1 VNFSTLSSG
10 AHTKKY
16 PFYLYPIMSLISV
29 VIPAYKRGYVIER
42 AIRSILGQTY
52 QDFEIL
58 VVDDGSKDDT
68 ESVVASLSQEEPRIR
83 YFCHDT
89 NRGAQAARN
98 TGAKAAQG
106 EWIAFLDSD
115 DYFTPNSLEVR
126 MSTARNEGVKVVH
139 SKCIAI
145 KKDESMTTYG
155 SPSLSGYVYRD
166 LLTNPGLLFSGFLIA
181 KEALEK
187 IDYLDEQIIS
197 HQDWD
202 TTIRL
207 SKYYPFSFV
216 AEPTF
221 IYDCRGDDTI
231 SQDMV
236 REAEGY
242 RQVFN
247 KHFFEIVKQLGPPIV
262 AHHYR
267 NIANLYQLAGNKNF
281 ARSYRVLSLLWWPF
295 RFKAIY
301 RKVRQFV
308 QNSWDSYATHF

>member
-1 VNFSTLSSG
+1 
-10 AHTKKY
+10 
-16 PFYLYPIMSLISV
+16 MSLISV
-29 VIPAYKRGYVIER
+29 VIPAYKRGHIIER

-58 VVDDGSKDDT
+58 VVDDGSRDDT
-68 ESVVASLSQEEPRIR
+68 ESVVAALSKEEPRVR

-115 DYFTPNSLEVR
+115 DYFTPNSLEMR
-126 MSTARNEGVKVVH
+126 ILTARSEGVKVIH
-139 SKCIAI
+139 SECQVLRKG
-145 KKDESMTTYG
+145 ESMTAYG
-155 SPSLSGYVYRD
+155 ISPLNGYVYRD
-166 LLTNPGLLFSGFLIA
+166 LLTDPGPILFSGLLIA

-187 IDYLDEQIIS
+187 IGYLDEQIIS
-197 HQDWD
+197 YQDWD
-202 TTIRL
+202 TVIRL
-207 SKYYPFSFV
+207 AKYYPFGFI

-231 SQDMV
+231 SQNMV

-247 KHFFEIVKQLGPPIV
+247 KHFFEIVKQLGPRTV

-267 NIANLYQLAGNKNF
+267 SIEDRYQWAGDQNS
-281 ARSYRVLSLLWWPF
+281 ARRYQILSLLWWPF
-295 RFKAIY
+295 RFKTIY
-301 RKVRQFV
+301 RKVRQLA
-308 QNSWDSYATHF
+308 QT

>member
-1 VNFSTLSSG
+1 M
-10 AHTKKY
+10 
-16 PFYLYPIMSLISV
+16 PLISV
-29 VIPAYKRGYVIER
+29 IIPAYKRGHVIER
-42 AIRSILGQTY
+42 AIGSILGQTH

-58 VVDDGSKDDT
+58 VVDDGSQDDT
-68 ESVVASLSQEEPRIR
+68 ESVVASLAKKEPRIR

-126 MSTARNEGVKVVH
+126 MLTAGNEGVKVVH
-139 SKCIAI
+139 SKCLVLE
-145 KKDESMTTYG
+145 KDESMTAYG
-155 SPSLSGYVYRD
+155 SPLLSGYIYRE
-166 LLTNPGLLFSGFLIA
+166 LLTHPGPLFSGLLIA

-187 IDYLDEQIIS
+187 ISYLDEQIIS
-197 HQDWD
+197 YQDWD
-202 TTIRL
+202 TVIRL
-207 SKYYPFSFV
+207 AQYYPFGFV

-221 IYDCRGDDTI
+221 IYDCRGDDNI
-231 SQDMV
+231 SKNMT

-247 KHFFEIVKQLGPPIV
+247 KHFFEIVKQLSPRIL

-267 NIANLYQLAGNKNF
+267 SIANRYQMAGNQNSAQRYQL
-281 ARSYRVLSLLWWPF
+281 LSILWWPF
-295 RFKAIY
+295 RFKTIY
-301 RKVRQFV
+301 RQVRQLV
-308 QNSWDSYATHF
+308 QT

>member
-1 VNFSTLSSG
+1 
-10 AHTKKY
+10 
-16 PFYLYPIMSLISV
+16 MSLVSV
-29 VIPAYKRGYVIER
+29 VIPAYKRGHVIER
-42 AIRSILGQTY
+42 AVRSILEQTH

-58 VVDDGSKDDT
+58 VVDDGSKDHT
-68 ESVVASLSQEEPRIR
+68 ESVVASLSQEDPRIR

-115 DYFTPNSLEVR
+115 DYFTPNCLELR
-126 MSTARNEGVKVVH
+126 MLVARSEGVKVVH
-139 SKCIAI
+139 SQCLILEN
-145 KKDESMTTYG
+145 DESMTAYG
-155 SPSLSGYVYRD
+155 SSSLSGYIYRD
-166 LLTNPGLLFSGFLIA
+166 LLINPEPLYSGFLIA

-187 IDYLDEQIIS
+187 VGYLDEQIVS
-197 HQDWD
+197 YQDWD
-202 TTIRL
+202 TVIRL
-207 SKYYPFSFV
+207 GKYYPFGFV

-221 IYDCRGDDTI
+221 IYDRRGDDTI
-231 SQDMV
+231 SKNMV

-247 KHFFEIVKQLGPPIV
+247 KHFFEIVKQLGPPTV
-262 AHHYR
+262 AYHYQ
-267 NIANLYQLAGNKNF
+267 NIASRYQSAGDPNAAQRYQF
-281 ARSYRVLSLLWWPF
+281 LSLLWWPF

-308 QNSWDSYATHF
+308 YST

>member
-1 VNFSTLSSG
+1 MVENIL
-10 AHTKKY
+10 
-16 PFYLYPIMSLISV
+16 FYLYPIMSLISV
-29 VIPAYKRGYVIER
+29 VIPAHKRGYVIER

-126 MSTARNEGVKVVH
+126 MLVARSQGVKVVN
-139 SKCIAI
+139 SKCLVLE
-145 KKDESMTTYG
+145 KDESMTAYG
-155 SPSLSGYVYRD
+155 TPPLNGYIYHD
-166 LLTNPGLLFSGFLIA
+166 LLTNCGPLFSGLLIA

-187 IDYLDEQIIS
+187 IGYLDEQIIS
-197 HQDWD
+197 YQDWD
-202 TTIRL
+202 TVIRL
-207 SKYYPFSFV
+207 SKYYHFGFV

-231 SQDMV
+231 SKNKV

-242 RQVFN
+242 KQVFK
-247 KHFFEIVKQLGPPIV
+247 KHFFEILMQLDPRTV

-267 NIANLYQLAGNKNF
+267 SIADRYQSADDQNY
-281 ARSYRVLSLLWWPF
+281 ARYYQILSLLWWPF
-295 RFKAIY
+295 RFKSFY
-301 RKVRQFV
+301 RRVRQIV
-308 QNSWDSYATHF
+308 HTT

>member
-1 VNFSTLSSG
+1 
-10 AHTKKY
+10 
-16 PFYLYPIMSLISV
+16 MSLISV
-29 VIPAYKRGYVIER
+29 VIPAYKRAHVIER
-42 AIRSILGQTY
+42 SVRSVLGQTY

-68 ESVVASLSQEEPRIR
+68 ESIVASLSKEEPRIR

-115 DYFTPNSLEVR
+115 DYFTPNSLE
-126 MSTARNEGVKVVH
+126 ARILIARSKGVKVVH
-139 SKCIAI
+139 SECEVLRKG
-145 KKDESMTTYG
+145 ESMSAYG
-155 SPSLSGYVYRD
+155 VPPLNGYVYHD
-166 LLTNPGLLFSGFLIA
+166 LLTNPGSLFSGLLIA

-187 IDYLDEQIIS
+187 IGYLDEQIIS
-197 HQDWD
+197 YQDWD
-202 TTIRL
+202 TVIRL
-207 SKYYPFSFV
+207 GKYYHFGFV

-231 SQDMV
+231 SKNMV

-247 KHFFEIVKQLGPPIV
+247 KHFFENVKQLGPRTV

-267 NIANLYQLAGNKNF
+267 SIANCYQLAGDQNS
-281 ARSYRVLSLLWWPF
+281 ARRYRLLSLLWWPF
-295 RFKAIY
+295 RFKTIY
-301 RKVRQFV
+301 RKVWQLV
-308 QNSWDSYATHF
+308 QT

>member
-1 VNFSTLSSG
+1 
-10 AHTKKY
+10 
-16 PFYLYPIMSLISV
+16 MSLISV
-29 VIPAYKRGYVIER
+29 VIPTYKRGYIIAR
-42 AIRSILGQTY
+42 AIQSILGQTH

-68 ESVVASLSQEEPRIR
+68 ESVVASLSKKEPRIR

-106 EWIAFLDSD
+106 KWIAFLDSD
-115 DYFTPNSLEVR
+115 DYFTPNSLELR
-126 MSTARNEGVKVVH
+126 MSTARKEGVKVVH
-139 SKCIAI
+139 SKCLAI
-145 KKDESMTTYG
+145 RKDESMTTYG

-166 LLTNPGLLFSGFLIA
+166 LLTNYGPLFSGFLIA

-187 IDYLDEQIIS
+187 IGYLDEQIIS
-197 HQDWD
+197 YQDWD

-231 SQDMV
+231 SQNMV

-247 KHFFEIVKQLGPPIV
+247 KHFFEIVKQSGPRTV

-267 NIANLYQLAGNKNF
+267 SIADRYQSAGDRN
-281 ARSYRVLSLLWWPF
+281 SSQYYQILSLLWWPF
-295 RFKAIY
+295 RFKTIY
-301 RKVRQFV
+301 RKVRQLRIEIIPP
-308 QNSWDSYATHF
+308 NPLP